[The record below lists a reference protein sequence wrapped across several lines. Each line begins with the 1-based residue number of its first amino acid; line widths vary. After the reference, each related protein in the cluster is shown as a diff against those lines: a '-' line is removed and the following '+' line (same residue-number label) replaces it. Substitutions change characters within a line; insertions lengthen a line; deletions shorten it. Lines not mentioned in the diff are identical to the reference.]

1 MDLSGWADSI
11 GAAGGIAIGAAAVLV
26 AVVTIGS
33 IVRRMWRTV
42 RRAGRLLDQLMSN
55 PETGQPSAIDRLVG
69 RPAGSGRPEVRSLFM
84 DVEAIRNQV
93 HPNGGGSLADGV
105 NAIRADM
112 ALHAALPAHV
122 AHREG

>member
-11 GAAGGIAIGAAAVLV
+11 GTAGGIAIGAAAVLV
-26 AVVTIGS
+26 AIVTIGR
-33 IVRRMWRTV
+33 IVRGVWRAV

-55 PETGQPSAIDRLVG
+55 PETGQPSALDRLVG
-69 RPAGSGRPEVRSLFM
+69 RPATGDQQEVRSIFM
-84 DVEAIRNQV
+84 DVEAIRRQV